1 MQFEDLKLLVSGK
14 IVKRTWP
21 ISTHLEKIS
30 SLVNNIDYHMAESTS
45 GQDKVNPEF

>member
-1 MQFEDLKLLVSGK
+1 MQFEYLKLLVSGK

-30 SLVNNIDYHMAESTS
+30 LAVNDIDYHIAESKNRK
-45 GQDKVNPEF
+45 DEVNSEF